1 VIVAQEERVLD
12 RAVYDGTVETHT
24 PAGEAVLV
32 AAE

>member
-1 VIVAQEERVLD
+1 VLD